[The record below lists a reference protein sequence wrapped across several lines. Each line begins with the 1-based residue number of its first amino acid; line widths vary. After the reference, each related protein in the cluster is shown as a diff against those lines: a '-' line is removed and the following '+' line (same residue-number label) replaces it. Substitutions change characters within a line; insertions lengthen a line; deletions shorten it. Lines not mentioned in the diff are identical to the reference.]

1 MEFYD
6 VVHKR
11 RAIRQFKP
19 DMVPQDVVMRVLDAA
34 NWAPSGMNMQ
44 QWGFIVASGEKKKQL
59 GECYGKAAEKMFQGM
74 DEERRKMMVN
84 SAREFNGAPIV
95 IVALTVADPNPFQG
109 KMHLESASAAL
120 ENLLLAACAEGLGT
134 CWALGPLLEEAE
146 IRRILN
152 IPPEKEIVALT
163 PLGYPAVDPPAPL
176 REDPDLA
183 KKFTWVE

>member
-11 RAIRQFKP
+11 RAVRQFKP
-19 DMVPQDVVMRVLDAA
+19 EMVPRDVVMRVLDAA

-44 QWGFIVASGEKKKQL
+44 QWEFIVATGGKKKQL
-59 GECYGKAAEKMFQGM
+59 GECYAKAAEKMFQGV
-74 DEERRKMMVN
+74 DEARRKVMVE

-95 IVALTVADPNPFQG
+95 VVALTIADPNPFQG
-109 KMHLESASAAL
+109 KMHQQSVSAAF

-146 IRRILN
+146 IRRVLN
-152 IPPEKEIVALT
+152 ILPEKEIVALT
-163 PLGYPAVDPPAPL
+163 PLGYPAVEPPAPP
-176 REDPDLA
+176 REDPDLT